1 MKLENLPSEFVKAL
15 PVLEKIQ
22 AHGFEAYFVGGSV
35 RDALL
40 QRSIHDVD
48 IATSAYP
55 AETKAIFPHTI
66 DVGIDHGTVLV
77 LAGQSE
83 AEHYEITTF
92 RTESTYTDYRRPDS
106 VDFVRELSED
116 LKRRDFTIN
125 AFAMDTEGEI
135 IDLFDG
141 LSDLAGSRLR
151 AVGIATERFNED
163 ALRIMRAMRF
173 AATLNFNV
181 EEETFKAMQAR
192 AHLLSKISI
201 ERIFIELDKLLL
213 AKDWKKGLEI
223 LLESEAY
230 TFLPDLQEKAI
241 HALIQTL
248 NLDFTFANSAQA
260 WAALL
265 VHSDQINVKTF
276 LKKWKVSN
284 DFIKYVHDLTEAYKL
299 ESWSLESI
307 YRYGLEKALLVDQ
320 LKVAAGQDVD
330 CEQAYIYDAKLQ
342 IHSKSELA
350 VTGNDIIQTFNIKP
364 GPILGKLLH
373 QIEEQVVNNQLK
385 NDRNKILIY
394 IKEIL

>member
-248 NLDFTFANSAQA
+248 NSDFTFANSAQA

-320 LKVAAGQDVD
+320 LKIAAGQDVD

>member
-248 NLDFTFANSAQA
+248 NLGFTFANSAQA

-320 LKVAAGQDVD
+320 LKIAAGQDVD

>member
-248 NLDFTFANSAQA
+248 NSDFTFANSAQA

-276 LKKWKVSN
+276 LKRWKVSN

>member
-248 NLDFTFANSAQA
+248 NPDFTFATSAQA

-342 IHSKSELA
+342 IHSKSELV

>member
-248 NLDFTFANSAQA
+248 NSGFTFANSAQA

-265 VHSDQINVKTF
+265 VHSEQINVKTF

-320 LKVAAGQDVD
+320 LKIAAGQDVD
-330 CEQAYIYDAKLQ
+330 CEQAYIYDAELQ

>member
-1 MKLENLPSEFVKAL
+1 MKLENLPSEFVQAL

-40 QRSIHDVD
+40 QRPIHDVD

-125 AFAMDTEGEI
+125 AFAMDTEGQI
-135 IDLFDG
+135 IDLFNG
-141 LSDLAGSRLR
+141 LSDLSASRLR

-173 AATLNFNV
+173 AATLNFDV
-181 EEETFKAMQAR
+181 EKETFKAMQSR

-213 AKDWKKGLEI
+213 AKNWKKGLEI
-223 LLESEAY
+223 LLTSQAY

-241 HALIQTL
+241 QALLQTL
-248 NLDFTFANSAQA
+248 ETHFTFVNSEQA

-265 VHSDQINVKTF
+265 VHSD
-276 LKKWKVSN
+276 
-284 DFIKYVHDLTEAYKL
+284 IKYVYDLTEAYKL

-330 CEQAYIYDAKLQ
+330 CDQAYIYDAKLQ

>member
-223 LLESEAY
+223 FLESEAY

-248 NLDFTFANSAQA
+248 NSDFTFANSAQA

-276 LKKWKVSN
+276 LKRWKVSN

>member
-248 NLDFTFANSAQA
+248 NSDFTFANSAQA

-276 LKKWKVSN
+276 LKRWKVSN

-320 LKVAAGQDVD
+320 LKVAAGEDVD

>member
-248 NLDFTFANSAQA
+248 NSDFTFANSAQA

-265 VHSDQINVKTF
+265 VHSDQINAKTF

>member
-1 MKLENLPSEFVKAL
+1 MILENLPSEFVQAL

-35 RDALL
+35 RDVLL
-40 QRSIHDVD
+40 QRPIHDVD

-66 DVGIDHGTVLV
+66 DVGIEHGTVLV
-77 LAGQSE
+77 LAGKSE

-92 RTESTYTDYRRPDS
+92 RTESAYTDYRRPDS

-125 AFAMDTEGEI
+125 AFAMDTHGQV
-135 IDLFDG
+135 IDMFDG
-141 LSDLAGSRLR
+141 LSDLAAARLR
-151 AVGIATERFNED
+151 AVGAPAERFNED

-173 AATLNFNV
+173 AATLNFDI
-181 EEETFKAMQAR
+181 EEETFKAMKER

-213 AKDWKKGLEI
+213 AKNWKKGLEI
-223 LLESEAY
+223 LLTSQAY
-230 TFLPDLQEKAI
+230 EFLPDLQEQAI
-241 HALIQTL
+241 SKLIQSI
-248 NLDFTFANSAQA
+248 NGDFTFKNSAQA

-265 VHSDQINVKTF
+265 VHFEQINVKAF

-284 DFIKYVHDLTEAYKL
+284 DFIKYVYDLTEAYKL
-299 ESWSLESI
+299 EAWSLESL
-307 YRYGLEKALLVDQ
+307 YRYGLEKVTLVDQ
-320 LKVAAGQDVD
+320 LKLAEGKQIDG
-330 CEQAYIYDAKLQ
+330 EQARLYDEQLQ
-342 IHSKSELA
+342 IHHKSEIA
-350 VTGNDIIQTFNIKP
+350 VTGNDIIQTLGIKP
-364 GPILGKLLH
+364 GPKLGKILH
-373 QIEEQVVNNQLK
+373 QIEGMIVKNQLK
-385 NDRNKILIY
+385 NDRNKILTY

>member
-213 AKDWKKGLEI
+213 DKDWKKGLEI

-248 NLDFTFANSAQA
+248 NSGFTFANSAQA

-320 LKVAAGQDVD
+320 LKIAAGQDVD

>member
-248 NLDFTFANSAQA
+248 NSGFTFANSAQA

-320 LKVAAGQDVD
+320 LKIAAGQDVD